1 MRRTTL
7 LAPLLGTVLCLSA
20 CVGFDDFLANTTGY
34 GTNPHLPMGDS
45 LTMRRVQGQTAEVA
59 PIAPQQGNVWPRGV
73 DRMPTLQD
81 IEGERGS
88 QPRSSGNP
96 RVGQFGSSAPPQ
108 PPLASTSIVPTIPSA
123 PAPSPLA
130 AAPAPSAPIIPTATG
145 PAVVTTGTDR
155 YQTVSTPT
163 GTAVVVPNGN
173 GTATLMRADG
183 TMETVPAPR

>member
-1 MRRTTL
+1 MRHTAL
-7 LAPLLGTVLCLSA
+7 LGPLLGIVLGLPA
-20 CVGFDDFLANTTGY
+20 CVGFDDFLNNTTSY

-45 LTMRRVQGQTAEVA
+45 LTMRRVQGQSADVV
-59 PIAPQQGNVWPRGV
+59 PIAPQEGNVWPRGV

-96 RVGQFGSSAPPQ
+96 RMGQSGTSEAAPARAEMGLGP
-108 PPLASTSIVPTIPSA
+108 AIPNA

-130 AAPAPSAPIIPTATG
+130 AAPVPSALVIPTATG
-145 PAVVTTGTDR
+145 AAVVTTGTDR
-155 YQTVSTPT
+155 YQTVSTPG

-183 TMETVPAPR
+183 SMETITVPR